1 MPVATLRSVVLDCP
15 DPMSLA
21 TFYAGILGGSPRVS
35 SDPEEGDSWVMLSG
49 HDGTRLAFQE
59 VSGYVAPRWPEEE
72 GGQQFHLDLTVDD
85 LDRGE
90 EQVLALGAKLLDA
103 GGPDRD
109 FRVYADPVGHPFCLC
124 VDL

>member
-15 DPMSLA
+15 DPLSLA

-35 SDPEEGDSWVMLSG
+35 EDSEEGDSWVVLSG

-59 VSGYVAPRWPEEE
+59 VAGYVAPRWPEED

-85 LDRGE
+85 LSRHE
-90 EQVLALGAKLLDA
+90 AASLASLGVWFEIILMQLLVRHIYD
-103 GGPDRD
+103 
-109 FRVYADPVGHPFCLC
+109 
-124 VDL
+124 

>member
-15 DPMSLA
+15 DPLSLA
-21 TFYAGILGGSPRVS
+21 TFYAGILGGSPQVS
-35 SDPEEGDSWVMLSG
+35 SDSEEGDSWVTLSG
-49 HDGTRLAFQE
+49 HDGTQLAFQE

-124 VDL
+124 VDR

>member
-15 DPMSLA
+15 DPLSLA
-21 TFYAGILGGSPRVS
+21 GFYAGILGGSPRVS
-35 SDPEEGDSWVMLSG
+35 EDSEEGDSWVVLSG
-49 HDGTRLAFQE
+49 HDGTQLAFQE
-59 VSGYVAPRWPEEE
+59 VAGYVAPDWP
-72 GGQQFHLDLTVDD
+72 GKTGQQQFHLDLTVDD

-103 GGPDRD
+103 GSPDRD

-124 VDL
+124 VDR

>member
-21 TFYAGILGGSPRVS
+21 TFYAGILGGSPRLS
-35 SDPEEGDSWVMLSG
+35 EDSEEGDSWVVLSG

-59 VSGYVAPRWPEEE
+59 VAGYVAPRWPEEE

-90 EQVLALGAKLLDA
+90 ERVLALGAKLLDA
-103 GGPDRD
+103 GGPGRD

-124 VDL
+124 VD